1 MKRKLLFL
9 LAALMLVSVLTA
21 CGGEEDAPSVRLSQS
36 FDPTGGAE
44 SESETAGETTAAD
57 AAETGVTLPYEL
69 ADGRLIV
76 RSFFQSTMPNLDGD
90 GELGDD
96 LGTLEVENVS
106 GQFLTEAR
114 ITVRLADGADLTF
127 VITNL
132 PAGRTVWVFNAESA
146 SIDLQ
151 PECAEIVCEA
161 DFASAPDVMSESLS
175 FEVDGTVVTV
185 TNLTDEP
192 ITGLTVG
199 CHCLMEN
206 ICLGG
211 VTFTYP
217 VDDLPAN
224 GSASFNADDCYF
236 GTAEI
241 VSAALSAQ

>member
-1 MKRKLLFL
+1 MKRTLILF
-9 LAALMLVSVLTA
+9 LAALMLASVLTA
-21 CGGEEDAPSVRLSQS
+21 CGGGEDAPTVQLSQS
-36 FDPTGGAE
+36 FDPAGGAE
-44 SESETAGETTAAD
+44 AAPGTDSAPAAD

-90 GELGDD
+90 GELGED

-106 GQFLTEAR
+106 GQFLVEAR
-114 ITVRLADGADLTF
+114 ITVRLSDGTDLTF
-127 VITNL
+127 VVTNL
-132 PAGRTVWVFNAESA
+132 PAGQTVWVFNAEGA

-151 PECAEIVCEA
+151 PECTEILCETE
-161 DFASAPDVMSESLS
+161 FASAPDVMSESLS
-175 FEVDGTVVTV
+175 FAVDGTAVTV

-206 ICLGG
+206 IYLGG

-224 GSASFNADDCYF
+224 GSVTFNADDCYF

-241 VSAALSAQ
+241 VSAALSGQ